1 MKNIALLFSDGFERS
16 CSVEAFTREYLCGC
30 PLETDQISDD
40 CTKCMVKRNLNAL
53 DIFAHF
59 EAEFLTYIIS
69 VVHTSVV
76 FDSDTLGEPSSSG
89 SELKAYHIF
98 RLDSSFDLMHCFE

>member
-1 MKNIALLFSDGFERS
+1 MVERHLDALNIL
-16 CSVEAFTREYLCGC
+16 
-30 PLETDQISDD
+30 
-40 CTKCMVKRNLNAL
+40 
-53 DIFAHF
+53 AHF
-59 EAEFLTYIIS
+59 EAESLTGVVS
-69 VVHTSVV
+69 VVHACVV